1 MVKLWRTSSNKT
13 NIYVITSNIILKVL
27 DNKKDKKDIK
37 ENWNNGKLYNSL
49 IFKYWSFIHKNSR
62 EFVGKL
68 LKI

>member
-37 ENWNNGKLYNSL
+37 ENWNNGKLYNSPYFQ
-49 IFKYWSFIHKNSR
+49 I
-62 EFVGKL
+62 
-68 LKI
+68 LKFYT